1 MTIIELKKAASEK
14 DKVTQRAIG
23 YRAETIKSKF
33 GPFQMRLHME
43 SLPKK
48 LV

>member
-33 GPFQMRLHME
+33 GPFSDEIAYGMVA
-43 SLPKK
+43 KK